1 MDENSKKESKQLLAL
16 EIANKIQEQS
26 VPFSGA
32 DRISNNLP
40 RVAQYEQ
47 MNSAANIASKAFQ
60 QSSLMPAYSESQSA
74 ITKFAQSRAEEAVIF
89 KDPSLDIMKIIN
101 SYDSLISN
109 SAQKIAKT
117 ITELTSPMAEI
128 MKPLANISQ
137 SIIVAA
143 DLYKQSEFAKEFYA
157 ISQSQEMSNLTL
169 KMSEAIEQFNQISQM
184 KSFEVLSGFNS
195 TSLNEV
201 LNSTLTQEDIKNF
214 SREPISEIDSKLSDE
229 LKLGKDFSLYSDRAK
244 DFLVYFYH
252 IYLLQFLLGIA
263 SGLTTYYI
271 LQAQEE
277 TKTLT
282 TQQEVKSFTRSSP
295 ITFDRNALKGHRFTM
310 VNNLNLRGNHSMD
323 SNVIE
328 ILPIGTIVKVI
339 DKSNRSWLL
348 VEIEIDDEV
357 QQGWILR
364 RYTTYFK

>member
-157 ISQSQEMSNLTL
+157 ISQSQEMSN
-169 KMSEAIEQFNQISQM
+169 
-184 KSFEVLSGFNS
+184 
-195 TSLNEV
+195 
-201 LNSTLTQEDIKNF
+201 
-214 SREPISEIDSKLSDE
+214 
-229 LKLGKDFSLYSDRAK
+229 
-244 DFLVYFYH
+244 
-252 IYLLQFLLGIA
+252 
-263 SGLTTYYI
+263 
-271 LQAQEE
+271 
-277 TKTLT
+277 
-282 TQQEVKSFTRSSP
+282 
-295 ITFDRNALKGHRFTM
+295 
-310 VNNLNLRGNHSMD
+310 
-323 SNVIE
+323 
-328 ILPIGTIVKVI
+328 
-339 DKSNRSWLL
+339 
-348 VEIEIDDEV
+348 
-357 QQGWILR
+357 
-364 RYTTYFK
+364 